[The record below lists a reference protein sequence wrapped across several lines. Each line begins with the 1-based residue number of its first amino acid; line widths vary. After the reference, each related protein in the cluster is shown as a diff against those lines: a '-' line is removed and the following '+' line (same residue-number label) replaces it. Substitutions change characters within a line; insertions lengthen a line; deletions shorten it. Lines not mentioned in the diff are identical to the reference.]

1 MYSILLVLNKFQTD
15 KTYKQQ
21 INDHNYCLDSSDDK
35 YSVKIGNREWML
47 KHEHEVSEEINIR
60 MEEHEEK
67 GETVVLV
74 SIDGRCYNLDL
85 FS

>member
-1 MYSILLVLNKFQTD
+1 
-15 KTYKQQ
+15 
-21 INDHNYCLDSSDDK
+21 
-35 YSVKIGNREWML
+35 ML

-74 SIDGRCYNLDL
+74 SIDGRCCCVLDL
-85 FS
+85 FSSP